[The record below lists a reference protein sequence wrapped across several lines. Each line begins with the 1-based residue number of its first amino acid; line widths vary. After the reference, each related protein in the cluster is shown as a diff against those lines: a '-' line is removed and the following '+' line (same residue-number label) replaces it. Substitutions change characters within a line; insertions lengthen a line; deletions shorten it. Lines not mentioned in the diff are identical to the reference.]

1 VYLMNP
7 LNPHDEFCASILDSV
22 GIVMKGVHVASTQST

>member
-1 VYLMNP
+1 MDP
-7 LNPHDEFCASILDSV
+7 LNRHDEFRAPILDDV